1 MARRVLLAMLP
12 TILVLA
18 VGCGDDEAAPPGASL
33 SGSTA
38 TATDSDE
45 AEGSGRCDFPPFRPT
60 YLPWL
65 EPGEPVPA
73 PGLDRFAGYAQLE
86 WHASNAYVVLW
97 RVSDTMGG
105 PGAPAPALPNGA
117 EGYLYEGSSDEHADW
132 ALVWADVQADGCNQT
147 TLSLVS
153 HRLTEQEGKEAI
165 LRIAATLAAV
175 P

>member
-1 MARRVLLAMLP
+1 MPSRVLPVMLL

-18 VGCGDDEAAPPGASL
+18 VGCGNDEAAPRPDAA
-33 SGSTA
+33 A
-38 TATDSDE
+38 TATDPD
-45 AEGSGRCDFPPFRPT
+45 AAGVSGRCDFPPFRPT

-65 EPGEPVPA
+65 EPGEPIPVP
-73 PGLDRFAGYAQLE
+73 GRDRFAGYAQLG
-86 WHASNAYVVLW
+86 WHASDAYVVLW

-105 PGAPAPALPNGA
+105 PGEPAPALPNGA

-132 ALVWADVQADGCNQT
+132 AVIWADVQADGCNQT

-153 HRLTEQEGKEAI
+153 RRLTEQEGKKAI
-165 LRIAATLAAV
+165 LRIAATLAEA